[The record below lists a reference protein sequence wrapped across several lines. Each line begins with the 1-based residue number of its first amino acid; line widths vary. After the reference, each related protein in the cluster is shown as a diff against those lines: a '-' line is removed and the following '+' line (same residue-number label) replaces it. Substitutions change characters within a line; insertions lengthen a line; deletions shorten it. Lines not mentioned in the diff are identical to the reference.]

1 MKKYFLFLCVFV
13 ILSACTNTIGYL
25 PDDEPKKLIV
35 NAMMQTE
42 NNDNRIYLHY
52 TGWTATTPVTDGIIH
67 LYINGKLSE
76 TITAED
82 DYYPVKSIFRTGDK
96 VKIEASSEN
105 GKYKAQL
112 HKSVAI

>member
-52 TGWTATTPVTDGIIH
+52 TGWTATPVYQRKTVRNNHCG
-67 LYINGKLSE
+67 
-76 TITAED
+76 
-82 DYYPVKSIFRTGDK
+82 R
-96 VKIEASSEN
+96 
-105 GKYKAQL
+105 
-112 HKSVAI
+112 

>member
-13 ILSACTNTIGYL
+13 ILGACTNTIGYL

-52 TGWTATTPVTDGIIH
+52 TGWTATTPVTDGIIQ
-67 LYINGKLSE
+67 
-76 TITAED
+76 D
-82 DYYPVKSIFRTGDK
+82 RKSTRLNSSH
-96 VKIEASSEN
+96 IEESRMPSS
-105 GKYKAQL
+105 A
-112 HKSVAI
+112 

>member
-42 NNDNRIYLHY
+42 NNDNRIYLALHRN
-52 TGWTATTPVTDGIIH
+52 GQLPLHVTDGIIH

-76 TITAED
+76 TITA
-82 DYYPVKSIFRTGDK
+82 KMITT
-96 VKIEASSEN
+96 
-105 GKYKAQL
+105 Q
-112 HKSVAI
+112 

>member
-1 MKKYFLFLCVFV
+1 
-13 ILSACTNTIGYL
+13 
-25 PDDEPKKLIV
+25 
-35 NAMMQTE
+35 MQTE

-82 DYYPVKSIFRTGDK
+82 LSLIH
-96 VKIEASSEN
+96 I
-105 GKYKAQL
+105 
-112 HKSVAI
+112 

>member
-52 TGWTATTPVTDGIIH
+52 TGWTATTPVICWTEYQFQNKQKSH
-67 LYINGKLSE
+67 YIKKIRS
-76 TITAED
+76 TIQQEIF
-82 DYYPVKSIFRTGDK
+82 YPERVCIGQY
-96 VKIEASSEN
+96 IERN
-105 GKYKAQL
+105 IDRCQYL
-112 HKSVAI
+112 

>member
-52 TGWTATTPVTDGIIH
+52 KDGQLPLLSPMVSYTCISTENCQKQSLRKMITT
-67 LYINGKLSE
+67 
-76 TITAED
+76 
-82 DYYPVKSIFRTGDK
+82 
-96 VKIEASSEN
+96 
-105 GKYKAQL
+105 Q
-112 HKSVAI
+112 

>member
-52 TGWTATTPVTDGIIH
+52 TCL
-67 LYINGKLSE
+67 LYTSDAADEL
-76 TITAED
+76 
-82 DYYPVKSIFRTGDK
+82 
-96 VKIEASSEN
+96 
-105 GKYKAQL
+105 
-112 HKSVAI
+112 